1 VPRRNVQVTIAIL
14 VLTCGVLL
22 SASINRGAPDD
33 AGLSSQVSALDDAR
47 FSITS
52 AQGRLLVGGTSTS
65 AAHEAALLQLAAE
78 HFEDYEVQVQFRPG
92 VVMHEHWETATNR
105 LLYTLAALSSAEA
118 EMDQRSVSIRGVT
131 SDVDTFAAR
140 VEFLREDLPKEIQ
153 LSTDVLVIR
162 STVSFDELCERA
174 FSGIVLQPV
183 SFKQSSAEI
192 RQRSVATLD
201 RITDFAHDCQ
211 DITIAITGHT
221 DASGDESWN
230 RQLSRARA
238 QAVADHIVQRGIDP
252 RRLIVN
258 GLGSS
263 APVADNSTAH
273 GRELNRRIE
282 FELR

>member
-22 SASINRGAPDD
+22 SASINRGTPDD

-78 HFEDYEVQVQFRPG
+78 HFGDYEVQVQFRPG
-92 VVMHEHWETATNR
+92 VIMHEHWETATNR
-105 LLYTLAALSSAEA
+105 LLYTLAALNSAEA
-118 EMDQRSVSIRGVT
+118 EMDRRSVSIRGVT
-131 SDVDTFAAR
+131 SDVDTFADR

-162 STVSFDELCERA
+162 STVSFDELCKRA

-211 DITIAITGHT
+211 DITIVVTGHT

-252 RRLIVN
+252 RRLIVS

>member
-1 VPRRNVQVTIAIL
+1 VPRRNIQATIAIF
-14 VLTCGVLL
+14 VLTCGVFL
-22 SASINRGAPDD
+22 SASINRGTRDD
-33 AGLSSQVSALDDAR
+33 ADLLSQVSALDDVR
-47 FSITS
+47 FAIST
-52 AQGRLLVGGTSTS
+52 AQGRLLINGTSAS
-65 AAHEAALLQLAAE
+65 AAHEAALLRLAAE
-78 HFEDYEVQVQFRPG
+78 HFEDYETQTQFRPG
-92 VVMHEHWETATNR
+92 VVVGEYWETTTTR

-118 EMDQRSVSIRGVT
+118 EMDRRSIGIRGVT

-140 VEFLREDLPKEIQ
+140 VESLHEELPREIELN
-153 LSTDVLVIR
+153 TDVLVVR
-162 STVSFDELCERA
+162 SAVSFDELCGRA
-174 FSGIVLQPV
+174 FSEIVLQTV

-192 RQRSVATLD
+192 RPRSFVTLD

-211 DITIAITGHT
+211 DITIAITGHS

-252 RRLIVN
+252 QRLIVA

>member
-1 VPRRNVQVTIAIL
+1 MPRRDNQATIAIL

-22 SASINRGAPDD
+22 SASINRGTRDD
-33 AGLSSQVSALDDAR
+33 ADLLSQVSALDHAR
-47 FSITS
+47 FSIS
-52 AQGRLLVGGTSTS
+52 VARDRLLINGTSTS
-65 AAHEAALLQLAAE
+65 AAHEAALLKLAAE
-78 HFEDYEVQVQFRPG
+78 HFEDYETQTRFRAG
-92 VVMHEHWETATNR
+92 VVVSEYWETTTNR

-118 EMDQRSVSIRGVT
+118 EMDRRSISIRGVT

-140 VEFLREDLPKEIQ
+140 VESLREELPKEIE
-153 LSTDVLVIR
+153 LSTDVLVVR
-162 STVSFDELCERA
+162 STVSFDELCGRA
-174 FSGIVLQPV
+174 FSEVVLQPV

-192 RQRSVATLD
+192 RPRSFVTLD
-201 RITDFAHDCQ
+201 RLTDFAHDCL
-211 DITIAITGHT
+211 DITIAITGHS
-221 DASGDESWN
+221 DASGNESWN

-252 RRLIVN
+252 QRLVVT

-263 APVADNSTAH
+263 VPVADNSTAH

>member
-1 VPRRNVQVTIAIL
+1 VPRRNVHATIAIL
-14 VLTCGVLL
+14 VITSGVLL
-22 SASINRGAPDD
+22 SASIHRGTSDDPDLSAP
-33 AGLSSQVSALDDAR
+33 ASALDDAW
-47 FSITS
+47 FSITT

-78 HFEDYEVQVQFRPG
+78 HFSDYDIQAQFRPG
-92 VVMHEHWETATNR
+92 VIVREHWESATSH

-118 EMDQRSVSIRGVT
+118 EMSQRSISIRGVT
-131 SDVDTFAAR
+131 SDADTFAAR
-140 VEFLREDLPKEIQ
+140 VEILRGELPEEIQ
-153 LSTDVLVIR
+153 LSTDVLVVR
-162 STVSFDELCERA
+162 SAMSFDELCEKT
-174 FSGIVLQPV
+174 FSEIVLQPV
-183 SFKQSSAEI
+183 SFMQSSAEI
-192 RQRSVATLD
+192 RQRSLVTLD

-211 DITIAITGHT
+211 DITIVITGHT

-238 QAVADHIVQRGIDP
+238 QAVADHIVQRGVDP
-252 RRLIVN
+252 QRLVVN

-263 APVADNSTAH
+263 VPIADNSTAL

>member
-1 VPRRNVQVTIAIL
+1 MPRRNVQVTIAIL

-22 SASINRGAPDD
+22 SASINRGTPDD

-65 AAHEAALLQLAAE
+65 AVHEATLLQLAAE
-78 HFEDYEVQVQFRPG
+78 HFGDYEVQTQFRPG
-92 VVMHEHWETATNR
+92 VVMHEHWETSTNR

-131 SDVDTFAAR
+131 SDVDTYAAR
-140 VEFLREDLPKEIQ
+140 VELLREELPKEIQ
-153 LSTDVLVIR
+153 LSTDVLVVR
-162 STVSFDELCERA
+162 SAVSFDELCERA
-174 FSGIVLQPV
+174 FSEIVLQPV

-211 DITIAITGHT
+211 DVTIAITGHT

>member
-1 VPRRNVQVTIAIL
+1 MPRRNVQVTIAIL

-22 SASINRGAPDD
+22 SASINRGTPDH
-33 AGLSSQVSALDDAR
+33 ASLSSQVSALDDAR

-52 AQGRLLVGGTSTS
+52 AQGRLLIDGTSTS

-78 HFEDYEVQVQFRPG
+78 HFGDYEVQSQFRPG
-92 VVMHEHWETATNR
+92 VVIREHWESSTKR
-105 LLYTLAALSSAEA
+105 LLYTLGALSSAAA
-118 EMDQRSVSIRGVT
+118 EMDQRSISIRGVT
-131 SDVDTFAAR
+131 SDVSTFAAR
-140 VEFLREDLPKEIQ
+140 AEILHEDLPKEIQ
-153 LSTDVLVIR
+153 LRTDILVVR
-162 STVSFDELCERA
+162 SAVSFDELCRRA
-174 FSGIVLQPV
+174 FSEIVLQPV
-183 SFKQSSAEI
+183 SFKLSSAEI

-201 RITDFAHDCQ
+201 RIADFAHDCQ

-221 DASGDESWN
+221 DASGNEARN

-238 QAVADHIVQRGIDP
+238 QAVADQIAHRGIDP

-258 GLGSS
+258 GVGSS

>member
-22 SASINRGAPDD
+22 SASINRGTPDN

-52 AQGRLLVGGTSTS
+52 AQGRLLLGGTSTS

-78 HFEDYEVQVQFRPG
+78 HFGDYEVQARFRPG

-140 VEFLREDLPKEIQ
+140 VKFLREDLPKEIQ

-162 STVSFDELCERA
+162 SMVSFDELCKRA

-211 DITIAITGHT
+211 DITIAITGHA

>member
-1 VPRRNVQVTIAIL
+1 VPRRNIQATIAIL

-22 SASINRGAPDD
+22 SASINHGTRHD
-33 AGLSSQVSALDDAR
+33 ADVSPQLSALEPVQI
-47 FSITS
+47 S
-52 AQGRLLVGGTSTS
+52 
-65 AAHEAALLQLAAE
+65 AHEAALLQLAAE
-78 HFEDYEVQVQFRPG
+78 HFEDYEMQTQFRPG
-92 VVMHEHWETATNR
+92 VVVGEHWETTTIR

-118 EMDQRSVSIRGVT
+118 EMDRRSIGIRGVT

-140 VEFLREDLPKEIQ
+140 VEILREELPKEIQ
-153 LSTDVLVIR
+153 LSTDVLVVR
-162 STVSFDELCERA
+162 SAVSFDELCERA
-174 FSGIVLQPV
+174 FSEIVLQPV

-192 RQRSVATLD
+192 RPRSFVTLD

-211 DITIAITGHT
+211 DITIAITGHS

-252 RRLIVN
+252 QRLIVK
-258 GLGSS
+258 GSGSS

>member
-1 VPRRNVQVTIAIL
+1 
-14 VLTCGVLL
+14 VLACGVLL
-22 SASINRGAPDD
+22 SASINRGTRDD
-33 AGLSSQVSALDDAR
+33 ADLASQVSALDDAQ
-47 FSITS
+47 FAITT
-52 AQGRLLVGGTSTS
+52 AQGRLLINGTSTS

-78 HFEDYEVQVQFRPG
+78 YFEDYEMQTQFRPG
-92 VVMHEHWETATNR
+92 VVVGEHWETTTNR

-118 EMDQRSVSIRGVT
+118 EMNLRSIGIRGVT

-140 VEFLREDLPKEIQ
+140 VEILREELPKEIQ
-153 LSTDVLVIR
+153 LSTDVLVVR
-162 STVSFDELCERA
+162 SAVSFDELCERA
-174 FSGIVLQPV
+174 FSEIVLQPV
-183 SFKQSSAEI
+183 SFMQSSAEI
-192 RQRSVATLD
+192 RPRSFVTLD

-211 DITIAITGHT
+211 DITIAITGHS
-221 DASGDESWN
+221 DASGDETWN

-238 QAVADHIVQRGIDP
+238 QAVADHIVQRGVDP
-252 RRLIVN
+252 QRLIVK

>member
-1 VPRRNVQVTIAIL
+1 MPRRNVQVTIAIL

-22 SASINRGAPDD
+22 SASVNRGTPDD

-52 AQGRLLVGGTSTS
+52 AQGRLLLGGTSTS

-78 HFEDYEVQVQFRPG
+78 HFGDYEVQAQFRPG
-92 VVMHEHWETATNR
+92 VVMHEYWATATNR

-118 EMDQRSVSIRGVT
+118 EMDQRSISIRGVT

-140 VEFLREDLPKEIQ
+140 VEFLRENLPKEIQ

-162 STVSFDELCERA
+162 SAVSFDELCKRA
-174 FSGIVLQPV
+174 FSGIALQTV

-263 APVADNSTAH
+263 VPVADNSTAH

>member
-1 VPRRNVQVTIAIL
+1 MPRRNVQVTIAIL

-22 SASINRGAPDD
+22 SASINRGTPDN

-52 AQGRLLVGGTSTS
+52 AQGRLLVSGTSTS

-78 HFEDYEVQVQFRPG
+78 HFGDYEVQAQFRPG

-140 VEFLREDLPKEIQ
+140 VKFLREDLPKEIQ

-162 STVSFDELCERA
+162 SMVSFDELCKLA

-211 DITIAITGHT
+211 DITIAITGHA

>member
-1 VPRRNVQVTIAIL
+1 MPRRNVQVTIAIL

-22 SASINRGAPDD
+22 SASINRGTPDD
-33 AGLSSQVSALDDAR
+33 TGLSSQVSALDDAR
-47 FSITS
+47 FFITS
-52 AQGRLLVGGTSTS
+52 AQGRLLIGGTSTS

-78 HFEDYEVQVQFRPG
+78 HFGDYEVQTQFRPG
-92 VVMHEHWETATNR
+92 VVIREHWETSTNR
-105 LLYTLAALSSAEA
+105 LLYTLAALSSAAA
-118 EMDQRSVSIRGVT
+118 EMDQRSISIRGVT
-131 SDVDTFAAR
+131 SDVNTFAAR
-140 VEFLREDLPKEIQ
+140 AEILHEELPKEIQ
-153 LSTDVLVIR
+153 LRTDILVVR
-162 STVSFDELCERA
+162 SAVSFDELCRRA
-174 FSGIVLQPV
+174 FSEIVLQPV
-183 SFKQSSAEI
+183 SFKLSSAEI

-201 RITDFAHDCQ
+201 RIADFAHDCQ

-221 DASGDESWN
+221 DASGNEARN

-238 QAVADHIVQRGIDP
+238 QAVADQIAQRGIDP

-258 GLGSS
+258 GIGSS

>member
-1 VPRRNVQVTIAIL
+1 MQVTIAIL

-22 SASINRGAPDD
+22 SASINRGTPDD

-65 AAHEAALLQLAAE
+65 AVHEATLLQLAAE
-78 HFEDYEVQVQFRPG
+78 HFGDYEVQTQFRPG
-92 VVMHEHWETATNR
+92 VVMHEHWETSTNR

-131 SDVDTFAAR
+131 SDVDTYAAR
-140 VEFLREDLPKEIQ
+140 VELLREELPKEIQ
-153 LSTDVLVIR
+153 LSTDVLVVR
-162 STVSFDELCERA
+162 SAVSFDELCERA
-174 FSGIVLQPV
+174 FSEIVLQPV

-211 DITIAITGHT
+211 DVTIAITGHT

>member
-1 VPRRNVQVTIAIL
+1 MPRRNIQATIAIL

-22 SASINRGAPDD
+22 SASINRGTRDD
-33 AGLSSQVSALDDAR
+33 TELLSQVSALDDAR
-47 FSITS
+47 FAITT
-52 AQGRLLVGGTSTS
+52 AHGRLLIDGTSMST
-65 AAHEAALLQLAAE
+65 AHEAALLKIAAK
-78 HFEDYEVQVQFRPG
+78 HFEDYETQAQFRPG
-92 VVMHEHWETATNR
+92 VVVGEHWEITTKR

-118 EMDQRSVSIRGVT
+118 KMDRRSIGIRGVT

-140 VEFLREDLPKEIQ
+140 VELLREKLPEEIQ
-153 LSTDVLVIR
+153 LSTDVLVVR
-162 STVSFDELCERA
+162 SAVSFDELCGRA
-174 FSGIVLQPV
+174 FSEIVLQPV

-192 RQRSVATLD
+192 QPRSFVTLD

-211 DITIAITGHT
+211 DITIAITGHS

-238 QAVADHIVQRGIDP
+238 QAVADHIVQRGINP
-252 RRLIVN
+252 QRLIVK

>member
-1 VPRRNVQVTIAIL
+1 VPRRNIQATIAIL
-14 VLTCGVLL
+14 VLTCGVFL
-22 SASINRGAPDD
+22 SASINRGTRDD
-33 AGLSSQVSALDDAR
+33 ADLLSQVSALDDVR
-47 FSITS
+47 FAIST
-52 AQGRLLVGGTSTS
+52 AQGRLLINGTSAS
-65 AAHEAALLQLAAE
+65 AAHEAALLRLAAE
-78 HFEDYEVQVQFRPG
+78 HFEDYETQTQFRPG
-92 VVMHEHWETATNR
+92 VVVGEYWETTTNR

-118 EMDQRSVSIRGVT
+118 EMDRRSIGIRGVT

-140 VEFLREDLPKEIQ
+140 VESLREELPREIE
-153 LSTDVLVIR
+153 LSTDVLVVR
-162 STVSFDELCERA
+162 SAVSFDELCGRA
-174 FSGIVLQPV
+174 FSEIVLQTV

-192 RQRSVATLD
+192 RPRSFVTLD

-211 DITIAITGHT
+211 DITIAITGHS

-252 RRLIVN
+252 QRLIVA

>member
-1 VPRRNVQVTIAIL
+1 MPRRDVQITIATL

-22 SASINRGAPDD
+22 SASINRGTPDD
-33 AGLSSQVSALDDAR
+33 AGLSLQVSALDGAR
-47 FSITS
+47 FSVTS
-52 AQGRLLVGGTSTS
+52 AQGRLLVGGTTTS
-65 AAHEAALLQLAAE
+65 AAHEAALLQLAVE
-78 HFEDYEVQVQFRPG
+78 HFGDYEVQAQFRPG
-92 VVMHEHWETATNR
+92 VVMSEHWETATNR
-105 LLYTLAALSSAEA
+105 LLYTLAALRSAEA
-118 EMDQRSVSIRGVT
+118 EIDQRSINIRGVT
-131 SDVDTFAAR
+131 SDVDTFAER
-140 VEFLREDLPKEIQ
+140 VEFLREDLPKEYQ
-153 LSTDVLVIR
+153 LSSDILVFK
-162 STVSFDELCERA
+162 SVASFDDLCKRA
-174 FSGIVLQPV
+174 FSGIALQPV

-211 DITIAITGHT
+211 DMTIAITGHT

-230 RQLSRARA
+230 RRLSQARA

-252 RRLIVN
+252 RRLIVT

-263 APVADNSTAH
+263 VPVADNSTAY